1 MSRSSNVSH
10 SPLASRKLPAFSR
23 EQERVRWFEENKS
36 WLLKGAGIVFA
47 VVMCGLLIVAY
58 QRRQNFLALEKL
70 RLGIA
75 EFQAG
80 RLQEAIP
87 PLENAKD
94 LLGSGERAQVA
105 NFYLTEAYVR
115 QGQLDRIKD
124 LIAPRGSS
132 TENDYLSQIILLTQG
147 RNAEKQNDQATARKF
162 YEDAAALADGPLG
175 ADALVGLAR
184 VAEFAGDTNAAN
196 AAREKF
202 LAAYPNSP
210 FADIIRQKLG
220 K

>member
-1 MSRSSNVSH
+1 
-10 SPLASRKLPAFSR
+10 
-23 EQERVRWFEENKS
+23 
-36 WLLKGAGIVFA
+36 LKGAGIVFA